1 MSRPYENDSLL
12 YKHTNSSEA
21 SLSAIPLTLRQL
33 LPRPK
38 PPDENLIDRV
48 QFSPSPATSIETS
61 SRGSPL
67 YMRSTSYPAPTS
79 AKDSPRTRN
88 RRSRQSLS
96 LINNNS
102 LSSPSL
108 DDNDVPQK
116 ASQSLAR
123 EEIAWK
129 VINREIKEWQ
139 NVCHTGR
146 PSWWTP
152 SSKGAR
158 RVQSQSS
165 INRDLST
172 FGQSDWV
179 DQDEYIYYPGLCF
192 EFERRKDT
200 AKDGQ
205 PWLQE
210 LAYMIAIQLLSS
222 CFTLP
227 VEQFSNCKMGIY
239 LTDDIFGVPEMP
251 DERLISSLRMH
262 TNYRWA
268 PAFGH
273 EARTTSP
280 ETHRSASYSG
290 HTSYTPHLTPG
301 GGVQSSPDVH
311 DSSWRK
317 KKKQQHRARH
327 VTPAETEHQQ
337 EFWED
342 TYEKAYGFGESP
354 LRTPT
359 LGSWRD
365 GSWRD
370 RRNMARSA
378 SYIPVP
384 GRVVQS
390 APSTPR
396 MLYRPPILSRHT
408 ARSPRDEYPFPI
420 TAAVDGA
427 KPARYS
433 IHPHLR
439 SEPHPVFVQPVREL
453 VVKRWRT
460 FRRRFGY
467 SLSHGNPDNTTTT
480 TNTTFTEERRATT
493 WGPPSPASLAPRPSH
508 GVRRRRDAQSRHDI
522 HSSSMESSPRYN
534 TPTSGTHSRTP
545 SGAISPGILYAPP
558 QSSPSVGEVDDLIA
572 AARAI
577 TNSSSNIPQEPL
589 TASQP
594 FPVFTPNNT
603 PDHTDEENSPAHITR
618 TEAGYFTSTGSP
630 GGSGPNFVPKVKSS
644 GKRRSGT
651 GTRGSRRASSR
662 LSEVFTQDEV
672 TEEEQKYQA
681 THAAKRKLFDADT
694 FSVLT
699 TPTEESDS
707 DGSKSRLRR
716 GTVVVMSD
724 PPPTST
730 LSPNLRALV
739 RMDSP
744 SPDQRSNLS
753 GAPLSPQTSIT
764 SPRPSSIASV
774 DTDPFAFLSPRRDS
788 PGSSSPY
795 SPCQVRPHRPSH
807 SSMSRMSRNES
818 PITQRRD
825 SPLNSSPA
833 VPDPWSNRPSMSY
846 ADRWTP
852 PRISPVSM
860 LRDGSRSPSTTY
872 MSAVDRQPSASPLP
886 PSASDILTGSSM
898 TIRSPQ
904 PRGSGNHL
912 SPSMSR
918 EDSRSSTASSP
929 AVRPEAIRNRSSS
942 ALRIYPQ
949 PAMPNLVRGDS
960 RSSTASSPP
969 RPGLQRTVTSFPNI
983 RPSIERAAIS
993 WTNTPNNSEEGGRR
1007 ASWQSHRSMSSNDD
1021 AYDPHAVDCHSNLP
1035 SARGS
1040 QRGSDRG
1047 SEAGGLEAMPGR
1059 MRTTRTEPM
1068 PRREAQKERKREV
1081 IAAEA
1086 RRSASVGARPST
1098 ILRSVSTPVVRLAL
1112 EYEEELRVGLGRNR
1126 LSRVSSSGT
1135 THFSSGPEGMEVQGL
1150 PVGPLR
1156 EAWDTVGE
1164 LGGQVTDGTRSL
1176 RSSRRK
1182 KARSFL

>member
-1 MSRPYENDSLL
+1 MSRPFENDSRL

-33 LPRPK
+33 LPRPR

-48 QFSPSPATSIETS
+48 PFSPSPATSVETS

-96 LINNNS
+96 LINNQS
-102 LSSPSL
+102 QSSPSL
-108 DDNDVPQK
+108 DDNDVAQK

-152 SSKGAR
+152 SYKGAR

-210 LAYMIAIQLLSS
+210 LAYMIAVQLLSA

-239 LTDDIFGVPEMP
+239 LTYDIFGVPEMP

-273 EARTTSP
+273 EARTASP
-280 ETHRSASYSG
+280 ETQRSASYG
-290 HTSYTPHLTPG
+290 GNTPYTPHLTPG

-317 KKKQQHRARH
+317 KKKQQHRTRH

-396 MLYRPPILSRHT
+396 MLYKPPILSRHT

-480 TNTTFTEERRATT
+480 TNTTFTEVRRATT
-493 WGPPSPASLAPRPSH
+493 WGPPSPAALAPPPSH

-522 HSSSMESSPRYN
+522 HSSSIESSPRYN
-534 TPTSGTHSRTP
+534 TPTSGGTHSRTP
-545 SGAISPGILYAPP
+545 SGAISPGILCAPP
-558 QSSPSVGEVDDLIA
+558 QSTPAVGEVDDLIA

-577 TNSSSNIPQEPL
+577 TNSSSKIPQEPL

-603 PDHTDEENSPAHITR
+603 PDYTDEENSPAHITR
-618 TEAGYFTSTGSP
+618 TEAGYFTPAGSP
-630 GGSGPNFVPKVKSS
+630 NASGPTFVPKVKSS

-662 LSEVFTQDEV
+662 LSEVFTQEEV
-672 TEEEQKYQA
+672 TEEELKYQSIQ
-681 THAAKRKLFDADT
+681 AAKRKLFDADN

-707 DGSKSRLRR
+707 DGSKSKLRR

-724 PPPTST
+724 PPPMSN
-730 LSPNLRALV
+730 LSPNLSSLV

-753 GAPLSPQTSIT
+753 GTPLSPPKSIT

-788 PGSSSPY
+788 PGSASPY
-795 SPCQVRPHRPSH
+795 SPGQVRPHRPSL
-807 SSMSRMSRNES
+807 SSLSRMSRNES
-818 PITQRRD
+818 PITQRRE
-825 SPLNSSPA
+825 SPLNLSPA
-833 VPDPWSNRPSMSY
+833 VPDPWANRPSMSY
-846 ADRWTP
+846 TDRWTP
-852 PRISPVSM
+852 SRISPVSM
-860 LRDGSRSPSTTY
+860 SRDDSRSPSTTY
-872 MSAVDRQPSASPLP
+872 MSAIDRQPSTSPLP
-886 PSASDILTGSSM
+886 PTTSDTFAE
-898 TIRSPQ
+898 TYIRSPR
-904 PRGSGNHL
+904 PMHSRSHLL
-912 SPSMSR
+912 SPPMSR

-929 AVRPEAIRNRSSS
+929 AVRLETIRNRSNS

-949 PAMPNLVRGDS
+949 PPLPGIVRGDS
-960 RSSTASSPP
+960 RSSTASCAP
-969 RPGLQRTVTSFPNI
+969 RPDLQRAVTSFPNI
-983 RPSIERAAIS
+983 RPSMERAAIS
-993 WTNTPNNSEEGGRR
+993 WTNTPNNSEDGGRR
-1007 ASWQSHRSMSSNDD
+1007 ASWQSHRSLSSNDD

-1035 SARGS
+1035 SVRGS

-1047 SEAGGLEAMPGR
+1047 SEAGGPEAMPGR

-1068 PRREAQKERKREV
+1068 PRKEAQEERKREV

-1098 ILRSVSTPVVRLAL
+1098 IRRSVSTPVVRLRP

-1135 THFSSGPEGMEVQGL
+1135 THFSTGPEGIEVQGI
-1150 PVGPLR
+1150 PAGPDK
-1156 EAWDTVGE
+1156 EAWDELGE
-1164 LGGQVTDGTRSL
+1164 LTGRVTEGIKRL
-1176 RSSRRK
+1176 GSSRRK